1 MNYFELYP
9 GDYLRDTTR
18 LTLVEHG
25 AYLRLLMAYYAEE
38 QPLPGDEAE
47 LYVIVSAVTPTDK
60 AAVRKVAG
68 RFFPVGDD
76 GLRRNGRAD
85 LEIAKARKRIET
97 SRANGAKGG
106 RKPRGQ
112 RPNPPATGNPAGNPP
127 GSPQGGPVGTRQRT
141 CSGEASP
148 HATRHVPKEGIHTPP
163 SAERSGGAEDLARAL
178 RAAGFEQCS
187 AGHPEILAAAQAGV
201 TAAGMAAAAI
211 GFGDKSVTYIARR
224 AVGQLRDAAA
234 AQSSQASNGVAVPAP
249 MSRDA
254 SAERDWRGG
263 IEAEIIDIRHQC
275 DTLGA
280 IEPAVRDERIAVL
293 RQTLAAGWPGR
304 QEAAR

>member
-60 AAVRKVAG
+60 AAVRKVAA

-106 RKPRGQ
+106 RKARGT
-112 RPNPPATGNPAGNPP
+112 RPERNPAGNPP
-127 GSPQGGPVGTRQRT
+127 GSPQGGPEETRQRT
-141 CSGEASP
+141 CSGEALP
-148 HATRHVPKEGIHTPP
+148 HATCHVPKEGIHTSP
-163 SAERSGGAEDLARAL
+163 SAEGSGGAEDLARAL

-187 AGHPEILAAAQAGV
+187 AGHPEILAAARAGV
-201 TAAGMAAAAI
+201 TAAGMAAAAV
-211 GFGDKSVTYIARR
+211 GYGDKSVTYIARR

-234 AQSSQASNGVAVPAP
+234 AQASQAPNGAAAPAP
-249 MSRDA
+249 MNPA
-254 SAERDWRGG
+254 AAAERDWRHGL
-263 IEAEIIDIRHQC
+263 EAEIIDIRHQC
-275 DTLGA
+275 EVLGS
-280 IEPAVRDERIAVL
+280 IEPAERDERIAQL
-293 RQTLAAGWPGR
+293 RQTIAAGWPGR
-304 QEAAR
+304 QEVAG